1 MRRTSEIQKLQRQ
14 VCVTGLDRALGTA
27 TPSEGVR
34 TYKKEMTRVLQRL
47 IALRKEPEPTVSWN
61 QGANKWRTD
70 MWRTKGK
77 KGERS

>member
-1 MRRTSEIQKLQRQ
+1 MRRTSEIQKLQLQ

-47 IALRKEPEPTVSWN
+47 IALRKEPEPTVSGFHRD
-61 QGANKWRTD
+61 GAFIKAGD
-70 MWRTKGK
+70 L
-77 KGERS
+77 S